1 MQQLIAAYNEAMK
14 APQKAAL
21 ELRTAFEALTLA
33 EKMVIIVREKFEKD
47 RWSASIFNTLL
58 HSDSCYTGPCTA
70 GCDVSLYDD
79 LHWDRYETKTLS
91 EILDMAIDKCGEED
105 ETTGEETAEELAAI
119 LVASESPRCEVLRD
133 FLNSNLGS
141 AENDW

>member
-1 MQQLIAAYNEAMK
+1 MKQLIATYKEAMK

-21 ELRTAFEALTLA
+21 ELRIAFEALPLP
-33 EKMVIIVREKFEKD
+33 EKMGVIVREKLEKG
-47 RWSASIFNTLL
+47 RHEALIFDTLL

-79 LHWDRYETKTLS
+79 LHWDRFETKTLS
-91 EILDMAIDKCGEED
+91 EVLDMAIDKCEEED
-105 ETTGEETAEELAAI
+105 ETTGDETAEQLVAI
-119 LVASESPRCEVLRD
+119 LLASESPRCEVLRD
-133 FLNSNLGS
+133 FLSSNLGS